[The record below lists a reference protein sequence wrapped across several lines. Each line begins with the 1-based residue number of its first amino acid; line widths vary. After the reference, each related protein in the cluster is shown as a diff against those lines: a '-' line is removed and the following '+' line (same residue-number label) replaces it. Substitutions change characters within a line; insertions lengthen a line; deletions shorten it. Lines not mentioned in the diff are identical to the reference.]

1 MTEKLPFLLDSRL
14 SLGTMHNL
22 VSVERS
28 VLLGTCLIKE
38 SAPSTYLPGG
48 VSLIHST
55 FLSILVLDFLLVISE
70 DKLLPQEMRLSKFVA
85 RLIVACQKSIP

>member
-1 MTEKLPFLLDSRL
+1 MTEKLPFLLD

-38 SAPSTYLPGG
+38 SAPST
-48 VSLIHST
+48 
-55 FLSILVLDFLLVISE
+55 
-70 DKLLPQEMRLSKFVA
+70 
-85 RLIVACQKSIP
+85 

>member
-14 SLGTMHNL
+14 SLGTMHNS

-38 SAPSTYLPGG
+38 SAPSLLSFTLLFFLYWFW
-48 VSLIHST
+48 T
-55 FLSILVLDFLLVISE
+55 FYWSSQRINCYHE
-70 DKLLPQEMRLSKFVA
+70 R
-85 RLIVACQKSIP
+85 